1 MTAAAKILDPC
12 CGSRMFWFDKADTRA
27 TFMDRRNEAHVLQD
41 KSSKGGVRALEIR
54 PDIVADFTA
63 MPFPDESFHHVVFDP
78 PHFTR
83 NGATGWVGL
92 KYGTLQGEWR
102 GMIRAGFLECFR
114 VLRPGGTL
122 VFKWCED
129 EVPVREVVEL
139 AGIAPLYGNKY
150 PKRAGTHWIVWV
162 KDLEPTP

>member
-1 MTAAAKILDPC
+1 MNRALALDAC
-12 CGSRMFWFDKADTRA
+12 CGSRMFWFDKTDERA
-27 TFMDRRNEAHVLQD
+27 VFQDRRNEAHALPD

-54 PDIVADFTA
+54 PDVVADFTA
-63 MPFPDESFHHVVFDP
+63 IPFPDDSFCHVVFDP

-83 NGATGWVGL
+83 NGATGWIGL
-92 KYGTLQGEWR
+92 KYGTLAGEWR
-102 GMIRAGFLECFR
+102 DMLRAGFAECFR

-129 EVPVREVVEL
+129 EVPVRDVATL
-139 AGIAPLYGNKY
+139 APFPPLYGNKY

-162 KDLEPTP
+162 KGFEQ